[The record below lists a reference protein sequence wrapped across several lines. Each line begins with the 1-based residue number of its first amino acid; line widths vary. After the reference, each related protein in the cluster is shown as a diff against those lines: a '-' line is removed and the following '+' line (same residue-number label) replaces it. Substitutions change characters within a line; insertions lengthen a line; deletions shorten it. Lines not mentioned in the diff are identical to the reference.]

1 VDAPVIDVA
10 GLTKAFDRSRAV
22 DGISFQVRRGE
33 LLGFLG
39 LNGAGKTTTIAML
52 LGLIAPTAGTVRIL
66 GQPMPDRRRDIL
78 ARVNFSSPY
87 VALPYDLT
95 VRENLTV
102 FSHLYGLAA
111 PRRTIADLS
120 ELFGVA
126 HLLDRRTGSLS
137 SGETARVNLVKAF
150 LNDPDV
156 LFLDEPTAALDPE
169 AADTVRSLLL
179 RLGRDR
185 GLTIFYTSH
194 NMREVERLSSR
205 IIFLHRGRIIADG
218 PAAQVVRDYGKSDL
232 EEFFVALARSEREA
246 RV

>member
-1 VDAPVIDVA
+1 MDTPVIDVTE
-10 GLTKAFDRSRAV
+10 LTKRFEQTAAV
-22 DGISFQVRRGE
+22 DGISFQVYRGE

-39 LNGAGKTTTIAML
+39 PNGAGKTTTIAML
-52 LGLIAPTAGTVRIL
+52 LGLVAPTAGTVRIL
-66 GQPMPDRRRDIL
+66 GEPMPQRRHAIL

-102 FSHLYGLAA
+102 FAHLYSLAGA
-111 PRRTIADLS
+111 RTKIA
-120 ELFGVA
+120 ELTEQFGVA
-126 HLLDRRTGSLS
+126 RFLDRRTGALS

-179 RLGRDR
+179 RLGRER

-205 IIFLHRGRIIADG
+205 IIFLHHGRIIADG
-218 PAAQVVRDYGKSDL
+218 PAADVVREYGKADL
-232 EEFFVALARSEREA
+232 EEFFVALARSEQEPPA
-246 RV
+246 

>member
-1 VDAPVIDVA
+1 VAAPVIDVTD
-10 GLTKAFDRSRAV
+10 LTKVFNRSPAV
-22 DGISFQVRRGE
+22 DGISFQVHRGE

-39 LNGAGKTTTIAML
+39 PNGAGKTTTIAML
-52 LGLIAPTAGTVRIL
+52 LGLIAPTTGTVRIL
-66 GQPMPDRRRDIL
+66 GQAMPEHRHAIL

-95 VRENLTV
+95 VQENLTV
-102 FSHLYGLAA
+102 FGHLYGLAA
-111 PRRTIADLS
+111 VRRTIRELS
-120 ELFGVA
+120 EVFGVA
-126 HLLDRRTGSLS
+126 HLLNRRTGALS

-179 RLGRDR
+179 RLGRER

-205 IIFLHRGRIIADG
+205 IIFLHQGHIIADG
-218 PAAQVVRDYGKSDL
+218 PAAQVVREYGKADL
-232 EEFFVALARSEREA
+232 EEFFVALARSERGA
-246 RV
+246 PA